1 MDAVIKILK
10 ETAQISIL
18 VAIMMILVDAL
29 NVLSKNKL
37 QNFFINAK
45 KFKQYV
51 LSSFIGAMPGC
62 IGAFT
67 NVSLYIH
74 GLISFGALAGSMIAV
89 SGDEAFVMLAMFPKE
104 ALILFF
110 ILFIIGIFS
119 GMLIDSFV
127 KKFNI

>member
-62 IGAFT
+62 I
-67 NVSLYIH
+67 
-74 GLISFGALAGSMIAV
+74 
-89 SGDEAFVMLAMFPKE
+89 
-104 ALILFF
+104 
-110 ILFIIGIFS
+110 
-119 GMLIDSFV
+119 
-127 KKFNI
+127 

>member
-89 SGDEAFVMLAMFPKE
+89 SGNEAFVMLAMFPKE

>member
-110 ILFIIGIFS
+110 ILLIIGIFS

>member
-74 GLISFGALAGSMIAV
+74 GLISFWALAGSMIAV